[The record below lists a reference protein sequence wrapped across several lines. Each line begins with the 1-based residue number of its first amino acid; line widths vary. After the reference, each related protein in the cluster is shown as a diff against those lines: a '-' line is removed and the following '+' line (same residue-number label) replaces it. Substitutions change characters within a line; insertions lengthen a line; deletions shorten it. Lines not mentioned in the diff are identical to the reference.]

1 MATTVP
7 VQRSVRA
14 RPVRPVVGRTAAAPV
29 VARLAAPAATAAL
42 ETDVLVVGTGIAGL
56 AVAHGLAGSGLR
68 VDLVTKA
75 SVGEGSTPWAQ
86 GGIATGGAPD
96 DAPALHVADTLA
108 AGAGLADEAAVT
120 TLVAEAAVAVGAL
133 LDAGARFDTD
143 ADGTLAWTREGGH
156 SRSRI
161 IHAGGDATGLEVQ
174 RTLQSAVL
182 GTGAVRVH
190 ERTFLLDLLT
200 ADDGTVVGALLA
212 RLGADGSCHEVVRV
226 GARAVVLASGGHG
239 QVFDSTTNPAVATG
253 DGLAAAVRAGAAVAD
268 AEFVQFH
275 PTALAAR
282 RPGRTGAQRP
292 LVSEA
297 VRGEGAVLLDAHGT
311 RFMVGRHPLA
321 DLAPR
326 DVVAAAIGERIAAT
340 GAGHVLLDARHLGAA
355 VLERRF
361 PTVLASCRAAGVD
374 PVTEPVPVLPA
385 AHYACGGV
393 VADLSGRTSLAGL
406 FAVGE
411 VARTGV
417 HGANRLA
424 SNSLLEALGVGR
436 RLAALRR
443 ADLPPRRPAEA
454 PTAGGRTP
462 SGGLVPAHARA
473 ALTAGMSRDAGVLR
487 DPVALA
493 SRAGLLA
500 DLVRPARGTDGGP
513 GLADW
518 ETTNLHT
525 VASVLVAAALLREE
539 SRGCHRRTDVTTP
552 DDAWRHPVVATL
564 DPTLDPDHDREPGTP
579 GAVRLEVRP

>member
-7 VQRSVRA
+7 VQRSDRA
-14 RPVRPVVGRTAAAPV
+14 GRARPVVGRTASAPV
-29 VARLAAPAATAAL
+29 VARLAAPAATTTL

-56 AVAHGLAGSGLR
+56 AVAHDLAGSGLR

-120 TLVAEAAVAVGAL
+120 TLVAEAPVAVGAL
-133 LDAGARFDTD
+133 LAAGARFDTD
-143 ADGTLAWTREGGH
+143 ADGALAWTREGGH

-182 GTGAVRVH
+182 GTGAARVH

-212 RLGADGSCHEVVRV
+212 RLGPDGGCREVVRV
-226 GARAVVLASGGHG
+226 AARAVVLASGGHG

-282 RPGRTGAQRP
+282 RPGQTGAQRP

-297 VRGEGAVLLDAHGT
+297 VRGEGAVLLDAGGT
-311 RFMVGRHPLA
+311 RFMAGRHPLA

-355 VLERRF
+355 LLERRF

-393 VADLSGRTSLAGL
+393 VADLSGRTSIAGL

-424 SNSLLEALGVGR
+424 SNSLLEALVVGR
-436 RLAALRR
+436 RLAALLR
-443 ADLPPRRPAEA
+443 ADLPPRRRADA
-454 PTAGGRTP
+454 PGAGAGRTP
-462 SGGLVPAHARA
+462 SGGLVASGARA

-493 SRAGLLA
+493 SRAALLA
-500 DLVRPARGTDGGP
+500 DLVRPTPTEVGVP

-518 ETTNLHT
+518 ETTNLHA

-539 SRGCHRRTDVTTP
+539 SRGCHRRTDVTAP
-552 DDAWRHPVVATL
+552 DDAWLHPVVA
-564 DPTLDPDHDREPGTP
+564 HAPGTP
-579 GAVRLEVRP
+579 GTVRLEVRP

>member
-7 VQRSVRA
+7 VQRSD
-14 RPVRPVVGRTAAAPV
+14 RPGRLRPVVGRTASAPV
-29 VARLAAPAATAAL
+29 VARLAAPAPAAAL

-120 TLVAEAAVAVGAL
+120 ALVAEAPVAVGAL
-133 LDAGARFDTD
+133 LAAGARFDTD

-182 GTGAVRVH
+182 GTGAARVH

-212 RLGADGSCHEVVRV
+212 RLGADGGCREVVRV
-226 GARAVVLASGGHG
+226 SARAVVLASGGHG

-282 RPGRTGAQRP
+282 RPGQTGAQRP

-297 VRGEGAVLLDAHGT
+297 VRGEGAVLLDADGT
-311 RFMVGRHPLA
+311 RFMAGRHPLA

-355 VLERRF
+355 LLERRF

-374 PVTEPVPVLPA
+374 PVTQPVPVLPA

-424 SNSLLEALGVGR
+424 SNSLLEALVVGR
-436 RLAALRR
+436 RLAALLR
-443 ADLPPRRPAEA
+443 ADLPPRASADAR
-454 PTAGGRTP
+454 AGTRTP
-462 SGGLVPAHARA
+462 SGGLVPAGARA

-487 DPVALA
+487 DPAALA
-493 SRAGLLA
+493 SRAALLA
-500 DLVRPARGTDGGP
+500 GLVRPTATTTTTGVP

-518 ETTNLHT
+518 ETTNLHA

-539 SRGCHRRTDVTTP
+539 SRGCHRRTDLAAP

-564 DPTLDPDHDREPGTP
+564 DPTDPARGPGAPGT
-579 GAVRLEVRP
+579 VRLEVRP

>member
-7 VQRSVRA
+7 VQRFGRSGRA
-14 RPVRPVVGRTAAAPV
+14 RPVVGRTASAPV
-29 VARLAAPAATAAL
+29 VARLAAPAATASL

-120 TLVAEAAVAVGAL
+120 ALVAEAPVAVGAL
-133 LDAGARFDTD
+133 LAAGARFDTD
-143 ADGTLAWTREGGH
+143 ADGALAWTREGGH

-174 RTLQSAVL
+174 RTLQAAVL
-182 GTGAVRVH
+182 GTGTARVH

-212 RLGADGSCHEVVRV
+212 RLGADGGCREVVRV

-282 RPGRTGAQRP
+282 RPGQTGAQRP

-297 VRGEGAVLLDAHGT
+297 VRGEGAVLLDADGT
-311 RFMVGRHPLA
+311 RFMAGRHPLA

-355 VLERRF
+355 LLERRF

-424 SNSLLEALGVGR
+424 SNSLLEALVVGR
-436 RLAALRR
+436 RLAALLR
-443 ADLPPRRPAEA
+443 ADLPPRRSAGAAAA
-454 PTAGGRTP
+454 PGDGRTA
-462 SGGLVPAHARA
+462 SGGLVPVGARA

-493 SRAGLLA
+493 ARAGLLA
-500 DLVRPARGTDGGP
+500 DLVRPATTAAGVP

-518 ETTNLHT
+518 ETTNLHA
-525 VASVLVAAALLREE
+525 VASVLVAAAVLREE
-539 SRGCHRRTDVTTP
+539 SRGCHRRTDVTDP
-552 DDAWRHPVVATL
+552 DDAWRHPVVAAL
-564 DPTLDPDHDREPGTP
+564 DPTDPARESLTPGT
-579 GAVRLEVRP
+579 VRLEVRP